1 MMVRLGL
8 MYLISHSFIGAYR
21 GLKSM
26 HKVKLL
32 HNQGPISKREKVDL
46 V

>member
-1 MMVRLGL
+1 MMVRSGL

-21 GLKSM
+21 GLRSM

-32 HNQGPISKREKVDL
+32 HNQGPILKIEKVGL